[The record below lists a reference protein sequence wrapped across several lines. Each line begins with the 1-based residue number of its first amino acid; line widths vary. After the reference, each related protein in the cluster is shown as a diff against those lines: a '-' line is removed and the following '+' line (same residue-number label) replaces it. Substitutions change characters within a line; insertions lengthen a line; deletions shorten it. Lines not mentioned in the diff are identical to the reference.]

1 MDFLLVNLFEKS
13 NIFLL
18 LSPAV
23 PLEDGVADDDDGE
36 ALDVGKT
43 SKMASSDT
51 IGFRSTML
59 PSVILK
65 IG

>member
-23 PLEDGVADDDDGE
+23 PLEDGVADDDGE